1 MEHRGWGM
9 GGCTVDGTT
18 PNNQRFSCL
27 VTQGESLLFLLPL
40 LKKSR
45 RPHTGAF
52 AVSDRLTGV
61 LVLAMSPSQ
70 EGVWLRKAVE
80 SNQVGLTAVFTLSP
94 SPPTHSSL

>member
-1 MEHRGWGM
+1 M
-9 GGCTVDGTT
+9 
-18 PNNQRFSCL
+18 
-27 VTQGESLLFLLPL
+27 
-40 LKKSR
+40 
-45 RPHTGAF
+45 
-52 AVSDRLTGV
+52 SDRLTGV